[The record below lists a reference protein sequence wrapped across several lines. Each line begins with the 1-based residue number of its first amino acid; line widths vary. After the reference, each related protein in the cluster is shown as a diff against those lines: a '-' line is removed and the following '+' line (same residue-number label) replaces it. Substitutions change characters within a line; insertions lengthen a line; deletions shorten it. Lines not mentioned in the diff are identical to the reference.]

1 MKNIVKRIIFSKIQ
15 THLNNSGMT
24 IENISFDIDLLKS
37 GIIDSLTL
45 VELIVELGQVTG
57 INITNL
63 LDEEEELL
71 ITINWFFKKFDV
83 KQD

>member
-1 MKNIVKRIIFSKIQ
+1 MKNIVERIIFSKIQ

-63 LDEEEELL
+63 LEDEDELL
-71 ITINWFFKKFDV
+71 ITINWFLKKFNV
-83 KQD
+83 KQK

>member
-1 MKNIVKRIIFSKIQ
+1 MKNIVERIIFSKIQ

-63 LDEEEELL
+63 LDDEDEML
-71 ITINWFFKKFDV
+71 ITINWFLKKFNV
-83 KQD
+83 KQK